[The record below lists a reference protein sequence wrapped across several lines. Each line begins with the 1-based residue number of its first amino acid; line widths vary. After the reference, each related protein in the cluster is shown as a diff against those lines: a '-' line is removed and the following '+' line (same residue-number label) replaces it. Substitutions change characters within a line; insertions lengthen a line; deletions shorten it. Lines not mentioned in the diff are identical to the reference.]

1 MKPIIYTSKDCNIC
15 KEIKQIFE
23 KNNICFEEK
32 PVEIAENI
40 VDLYYMGFQ
49 ELPVVIVGNKSFS
62 GMEALNKCNFIIELC
77 RLV

>member
-1 MKPIIYTSKDCNIC
+1 MKPVIYTSKDCSIC
-15 KEIKQIFE
+15 KEIKHIFK
-23 KNNICFEEK
+23 KNNIDFEEK
-32 PVEIAENI
+32 PVENVDNL

-49 ELPVVIVGNKSFS
+49 ELPVVFVGNKSFS